1 MPEPTMSTTE
11 SEHYIGVDIGTGSA
25 RVCIVD
31 RTGDIKAVAS
41 KDIRTWQ
48 PQNTYYVSR
57 LRSNSKE
64 KRANMCRNNLH
75 LIFGALSQPVLNGP

>member
-1 MPEPTMSTTE
+1 MPAIEA
-11 SEHYIGVDIGTGSA
+11 EHYIGVDIGTGSA

-31 RTGDIKAVAS
+31 RAGDIKAIAS

-57 LRSNSKE
+57 L
-64 KRANMCRNNLH
+64 
-75 LIFGALSQPVLNGP
+75 